1 VAGASGRRNERGG
14 RAGQGLAR
22 SGDVGHALAGLVVV
36 SALFAIMGI
45 GIGSVLRNQGLA
57 ISPGLVSCW

>member
-1 VAGASGRRNERGG
+1 VAG
-14 RAGQGLAR
+14 RAGRGLAR

-45 GIGSVLRNQGLA
+45 GIGSVLRNQRLA